1 MARRNGVRARGTHSV
16 GSLGT
21 ELALLGDIPPLLPRG
36 NNPRTVEASGQPLSA
51 LRGDPVGE
59 RTRGLKPSGGAER
72 NPAGSLGGGEPP
84 SRLVRRR
91 GQGRESS
98 EAAAHARVGDVC
110 PVSPP
115 GQPGAGERP

>member
-36 NNPRTVEASGQPLSA
+36 DNPRTVEASGQPLSA

-59 RTRGLKPSGGAER
+59 KA
-72 NPAGSLGGGEPP
+72 
-84 SRLVRRR
+84 
-91 GQGRESS
+91 
-98 EAAAHARVGDVC
+98 
-110 PVSPP
+110 
-115 GQPGAGERP
+115 